1 MTPRMLLLLLL
12 AGGAGLA
19 EAAAQT
25 TPTPPPRIVGADVE
39 DIGAYRPDI
48 ARRSV
53 RFGISLADAATCGP
67 ASGPVEYGLL
77 IDADRSK
84 TTGVFDA
91 ALDPLGIDARIVM
104 RCDPRTGRFTSPI
117 GNVSVRAVAGVS
129 RIEIETTVGRLP
141 SVDFFWAP
149 YAAVNG
155 RLWLLADRPRHSRWA
170 ILERSL
176 P

>member
-1 MTPRMLLLLLL
+1 MTTRTVLFLLL
-12 AGGAGLA
+12 AGGASLG

-25 TPTPPPRIVGADVE
+25 PPPPMPRIVGADVE
-39 DIGAYRPDI
+39 DIGSYRPDI

-53 RFGISLADAATCGP
+53 RFGISLAAAATCGP

-84 TTGVFDA
+84 ATGVVDA

-104 RCDPRTGRFTSPI
+104 RCDPRTGRFASPI
-117 GNVSVRAVAGVS
+117 GDVRVRVVAGVS

-155 RLWLLADRPRHSRWA
+155 RLWLLADAPRHSRWA
-170 ILERSL
+170 ILERSI

>member
-1 MTPRMLLLLLL
+1 MTTRTLLLLLL
-12 AGGAGLA
+12 AGGAGWGD
-19 EAAAQT
+19 AAAQST
-25 TPTPPPRIVGADVE
+25 LPPMPRIVGADVE
-39 DIGAYRPDI
+39 DVGPYRPDI

-53 RFGISLADAATCGP
+53 RFGISLADAAACGP
-67 ASGPVEYGLL
+67 ATGPVEYGLL

-84 TTGVFDA
+84 TTGVSYA

-117 GNVSVRAVAGVS
+117 GNVRVRADAGVS

-141 SVDFFWAP
+141 SVDFFWSP

-170 ILERSL
+170 ILERSI